1 MDRFETFLKIIFL
14 SWIFIVGLP
23 VEGRADIAIDLNG
36 IFLQD
41 SLSTTNN
48 PSTTKT
54 YYDLGVGLSLYN
66 RSPFYFGM
74 SYIGY
79 TSTDVDSSAVTSS
92 WSSQDMGF
100 FVRYYIGRNRNFS
113 ITGGYGIS
121 STATY
126 KLGASSSEVWTGTS
140 YFGKATYVTELNEKL
155 SLTLSIVYYSG
166 NYTISRSGT
175 SLTNI
180 AKTKNYVLPL
190 VGISYDF

>member
-1 MDRFETFLKIIFL
+1 MDRFETFLKFIFL
-14 SWIFIVGLP
+14 SLIFIIGLP
-23 VEGRADIAIDLNG
+23 VEGRADVAIDLNG

-79 TSTDVDSSAVTSS
+79 SSTDGDSSAVTTS